1 MLRINTYSFVFAID
15 SVESVVDIVVNDV
28 KFSVRNNVELSKLKK
43 LLVSSGQA
51 SVVRGSLVCGYS

>member
-1 MLRINTYSFVFAID
+1 MNTYSFVFAID

-43 LLVSSGQA
+43 LLVSSGQE